1 MPTKN
6 IRGMLV
12 TTAPAL
18 PGSVTLPRRGNALRG
33 MSVP

>member
-12 TTAPAL
+12 TTASAG
-18 PGSVTLPRRGNALRG
+18 PGSVTLPCRGHALRG
-33 MSVP
+33 MPVP